1 LRLPD
6 TDATLNTRSSK
17 TSGVEAT
24 VRIGDP
30 GARWLALLFVA
41 LSMTGCRPDDAH
53 PRISKLGIAVALVL
67 LPDRSNGCC
76 VVVSMN
82 DEGRSIHALCEVT
95 AFDPDGRLIFA
106 GLVPG
111 PPPGGRRSPFAGGMS
126 GLLAPPGR
134 HVYGRVDL
142 PVDLTRD
149 TYRSKCRVAIWHGAP
164 PL

>member
-1 LRLPD
+1 M
-6 TDATLNTRSSK
+6 
-17 TSGVEAT
+17 V
-24 VRIGDP
+24 GDL
-30 GARWLALLFVA
+30 GGRWFTLLFVA
-41 LSMTGCRPDDAH
+41 VALTGCRADDP
-53 PRISKLGIAVALVL
+53 PRSTSKVGIAVELVL
-67 LPDRSNGCC
+67 LPNRSNGCC
-76 VVVSMN
+76 VVVSTN

-111 PPPGGRRSPFAGGMS
+111 PPPGGRRSPFEGGMS

-149 TYRSKCRVAIWHGAP
+149 TYRSKCRVAKWHGAP

>member
-1 LRLPD
+1 MG
-6 TDATLNTRSSK
+6 NF
-17 TSGVEAT
+17 
-24 VRIGDP
+24 
-30 GARWLALLFVA
+30 GACWFALLFVA
-41 LSMTGCRPDDAH
+41 VSLTECRPDNEQPSA
-53 PRISKLGIAVALVL
+53 SKMGIAVELVL
-67 LPDRSNGCC
+67 LPDRSDGCC

-82 DEGRSIHALCEVT
+82 DEGRSIQALCEVT

-111 PPPGGRRSPFAGGMS
+111 PPPGERRSPLGGGMS

-134 HVYGRVDL
+134 HVYGLVDL

-149 TYRSKCRVAIWHGAP
+149 TYWSKCRVAKWHGAP

>member
-1 LRLPD
+1 MGTGDLR
-6 TDATLNTRSSK
+6 
-17 TSGVEAT
+17 
-24 VRIGDP
+24 
-30 GARWLALLFVA
+30 ARWLVLLFVA
-41 LSMTGCRPDDAH
+41 VSLTACRPDDPH
-53 PRISKLGIAVALVL
+53 LSTSNVGIAVALVL

-82 DEGRSIHALCEVT
+82 DEGRSIQALCEVT

-111 PPPGGRRSPFAGGMS
+111 PPPGGRRSPLGGGMI

-142 PVDLTRD
+142 PIDMTRD
-149 TYRSKCRVAIWHGAP
+149 T
-164 PL
+164 